1 MKFERLL
8 NEYIVDDIYF
18 VRIYRNIKD
27 GLFLII
33 IESRA
38 PRHQESYY
46 DIDSLPT
53 FSMIENFI
61 KKDF

>member
-1 MKFERLL
+1 M
-8 NEYIVDDIYF
+8 NEYIVNDIYF
-18 VRIYRNIKD
+18 VRIYRNIND

-33 IESRA
+33 IESIETSQ
-38 PRHQESYY
+38 QECYY
-46 DIDSLPT
+46 DIESVPT

>member
-1 MKFERLL
+1 MKFERLM
-8 NEYIVDDIYF
+8 NEYIVNDIYF

-33 IESRA
+33 IESIETS
-38 PRHQESYY
+38 HQECYY

>member
-1 MKFERLL
+1 MKIERLM
-8 NEYIVDDIYF
+8 NEYIVNDIYF
-18 VRIYRNIKD
+18 VRIYRNIND

-33 IESRA
+33 IESIETSQ
-38 PRHQESYY
+38 QECYY
-46 DIDSLPT
+46 DIESVPT

>member
-33 IESRA
+33 IESIA
-38 PRHQESYY
+38 TSQQESYY

>member
-27 GLFLII
+27 GLFLIT
-33 IESRA
+33 IESIA
-38 PRHQESYY
+38 TSQQESYY